1 MPEFRPVGSGVT
13 DNKSGDAD
21 GGDGGKE
28 CVDKRCPD
36 SVCGGHRQHQDHGA
50 ECDHAGK
57 AENDDLERI

>member
-28 CVDKRCPD
+28 RVDKRCPD
-36 SVCGGHRQHQDHGA
+36 SVCGGHR
-50 ECDHAGK
+50 
-57 AENDDLERI
+57 